1 MSQITSILIILII
14 IMGAGKLI
22 LSMHHNSSI
31 KTSNQTEIIKEKI
44 SKNPWYIQPSDYMI
58 KFAPDYIKKHYN
70 LSGLKSIHATH
81 EID

>member
-44 SKNPWYIQPSDYMI
+44 SKNP
-58 KFAPDYIKKHYN
+58 
-70 LSGLKSIHATH
+70 
-81 EID
+81 